1 MRPKLHFPPVTDRD
15 RRLLLAGAFLIAACM
30 VLIAVTGVARTDA
43 DGGYSIPNPLPWLA
57 GLLAV
62 SATSG
67 LLLLAWLR
75 GQHQP
80 PSGESSGTASRYSMK
95 VLLLMLVASAALP
108 LAFLLAHHMQR
119 EATLEVEKA
128 RQLVTGLADVTAADT
143 TAALSES
150 ERIARYL
157 AERPMVRALDPAQC
171 DPYLYELKNLNRNY
185 ANLATV
191 DAKGNSICS
200 TLQASTGVRPNIGN
214 PAWLQNLKANNN
226 FSVGG
231 PQKGIYSGRWIVVLA
246 YPIRDDGGA
255 VIGAAQVALDLDAF
269 QPVVR
274 AALPAGGVVGLMDG
288 KGVVIA
294 RSGQS
299 TVEAGRDISGTG
311 IGRTILARQQN
322 SEILV
327 GNDGVERYY
336 AYRKIDRS
344 DWYAVVGVPT
354 DLVYAEARRN
364 VRLNLLVGAVV
375 TLFSGILVFFVHRRI
390 VTPLATLRDTARAI
404 GSGDNSRRAPE
415 TGPAEIAE
423 VATTFNRLM
432 DLIPQI
438 EGRLQASEDHYR
450 LLFESSPDAI
460 RVVCDNR
467 IVLLNEAAVALYG
480 VATKEAMLGR
490 NVVETMHPDYRERVR
505 ERMRAVLEEGRV
517 LPRDEQ
523 ILLRDDGSQCWIET
537 IVLPFTYEGKPA
549 LLSIARD
556 LSERKNAEKRVK
568 HLIDL
573 RLTVGRV
580 HEAIAR
586 ERDWQSLCEST
597 SRIVVEGGVLV
608 SALIRMHD
616 QAADT
621 LVPFAGYGPRTGR
634 LGNEIISAADPEL
647 PPAVAF
653 SSRRHMI
660 INQMNGAGI
669 EATARAD
676 ALAQGVGSAG
686 LFPMVWE
693 DRAIG
698 TLAVF
703 AAEPD
708 VFDEEFTTLLDEIAT
723 SLAFAHAKYKAEVA
737 LAESNARLTGM
748 IASAM
753 DAIITVDE
761 AMHVAVFNRAAE
773 AMFGI
778 ASADAIGMPLEDFMP
793 ARYRSSHAGWMR
805 AFATAGATTRS
816 MGNRGQVMAQR
827 SNGEVFPAEASISH
841 AQVGRDTA
849 YTVIMRD
856 VTGRLTTERALADAE
871 RRYRSLVENSPGG
884 VALLNGEFIEYT
896 NPGLVRMLGFEKSG
910 DIIGNSIFPLLAPAL
925 QGRIRGNLIHLAQA
939 AGRTVPN
946 GRVRMIRRDGS
957 AIDVE
962 AAATSID
969 IGGRTLIQVE
979 MRDVTREV
987 NALAAIRGLNRTL
1000 EARIEARTGELTH
1013 ANRELESFAY
1023 SIAHDLRGP
1032 LRSMTGF
1039 AQLLA
1044 MEAREGHLDQ
1054 VYLHVDRIVN
1064 NAHRMND
1071 LIDGLLRIARASHMV
1086 LERQRI
1092 DTSAMVAAV
1101 IADLKGE
1108 SRARINVGPLPAV
1121 VGDPV
1126 TLRQVWTNL
1135 ISNALKYS
1143 SKKPSPEITI
1153 SRRVEGVEVIFS
1165 VADNGAGFNPAYAD
1179 KLFGVFQRLHA
1190 SAEFEGNGIGLA
1202 IVRRIVERHDGRV
1215 WAEGK
1220 PDAGATFNFS
1230 IPIDR
1235 ISPA

>member
-1 MRPKLHFPPVTDRD
+1 MRPKLPLPPLTDRN
-15 RRLLLAGAFLIAACM
+15 RWLLLAATSLIAACTALFALSGS
-30 VLIAVTGVARTDA
+30 VRTDT
-43 DGGYSIPNPLPWLA
+43 DGGYPLPNPLPWLA
-57 GLLAV
+57 GMLAV
-62 SATSG
+62 SAASG
-67 LLLLAWLR
+67 LFLLAWLR
-75 GQHQP
+75 GQQQP
-80 PSGESSGTASRYSMK
+80 PPGEGKSAASLYSMK
-95 VLLLMLVASAALP
+95 SLLLTLVASAALP
-108 LAFLLAHHMQR
+108 LALLLGHHMQR
-119 EATLEVEKA
+119 EAALEVEKA

-157 AERPMVRALDPAQC
+157 AERPMIRSLDPARC
-171 DPYLYELKNLNRNY
+171 DPYLYELKTLNRHY

-191 DAKGNSICS
+191 DADGNSICS
-200 TLQASTGVRPNIGN
+200 TLRATSGVRPNIGN
-214 PAWLQNLKANNN
+214 PAWLQQLKANNN

-294 RSGQS
+294 RSGS
-299 TVEAGRDISGTG
+299 TTVEAGRDISGTG

-322 SEILV
+322 SEILM

-336 AYRKIDRS
+336 AYRKVERS

-354 DLVYAEARRN
+354 DTIYAEARRN
-364 VRLNLLVGAVV
+364 VRLNLLVGSVV
-375 TLFSGILVFFVHRRI
+375 ALFSGLLVFFVHRRI
-390 VTPLATLRDTARAI
+390 VAPLSTLRDTARAI
-404 GSGDNSRRAPE
+404 AGGDKSRRAPE

-432 DLIPQI
+432 DLIPRI
-438 EGRLQASEDHYR
+438 ESRLQVSEDHYR

-467 IVLLNEAAVALYG
+467 IVLLNQAAVALYG

-523 ILLRDDGSQCWIET
+523 ILIRDDGRECWIET

-556 LSERKNAEKRVK
+556 LSERKSAEMRVR
-568 HLIDL
+568 HLNDL

-586 ERDWQSLCEST
+586 ERDWQSLCDST
-597 SRIVVEGGVLV
+597 TRIVVEGGVLA

-616 QAADT
+616 PATDT
-621 LVPFAGYGPRTGR
+621 LVPFAGHGPRTGR
-634 LGNEIISAADPEL
+634 LGNEIISATDPDL
-647 PPAVAF
+647 PPALVF
-653 SSRRHMI
+653 TSRRHMI
-660 INQMNGAGI
+660 INRMKGAGI
-669 EATARAD
+669 DATARAD

-703 AAEPD
+703 AAD
-708 VFDEEFTTLLDEIAT
+708 AQVFDEGFTKLLDEIAA
-723 SLAFAHAKYKAEVA
+723 SLAFAHAKYKAEAA
-737 LAESNARLTGM
+737 LAASNARLTGM
-748 IASAM
+748 IGSAM

-761 AMHVAVFNRAAE
+761 AMHVAVFNQAAE
-773 AMFGI
+773 TMFGI
-778 ASADAIGMPLEDFMP
+778 ASPDAIGMPVENLMP
-793 ARYRSSHAGWMR
+793 ARYRNSHAGWMR

-827 SNGEVFPAEASISH
+827 ASGEVFPVEASISH
-841 AQVGRDTA
+841 VHIGRDTV

-856 VTGRLTTERALADAE
+856 VTGRLATERFLAEAE

-884 VALLNGEFIEYT
+884 VALLNGDIIEYA
-896 NPGLVRMLGFEKSG
+896 NPGLVRMLGYDKPADVLERGIYS
-910 DIIGNSIFPLLAPAL
+910 LLAPAFH
-925 QGRIRGNLIHLAQA
+925 GRVRANLLHLTQA
-939 AGRTVPN
+939 AGRTAPN
-946 GRVRMIRRDGS
+946 GRVRMIRQDGTL
-957 AIDVE
+957 IDVE
-962 AAATSID
+962 AAATSIE
-969 IGGRTLIQVE
+969 IGSHTLVQVE
-979 MRDVTREV
+979 MRDITREV
-987 NALAAIRGLNRTL
+987 AALAELRGLNRTL
-1000 EARIEARTGELTH
+1000 ESRIEARTEELTH

-1044 MEAREGHLDQ
+1044 MDAQEGHLDQ
-1054 VYLHVDRIVN
+1054 VNLHVDRIIN
-1064 NAHRMND
+1064 NVRRMND

-1092 DTSAMVAAV
+1092 DTRAMVTA
-1101 IADLKGE
+1101 ILSELKGD
-1108 SRARINVGPLPAV
+1108 SRARIEIGPLPAML
-1121 VGDPV
+1121 GDPV
-1126 TLRQVWTNL
+1126 TLHQVWTNL

-1143 SKKPSPEITI
+1143 AKKPAPEISI
-1153 SRRVEGVEVIFS
+1153 SHRVEGPEVIFS
-1165 VADNGAGFNPAYAD
+1165 VADNGAGFEPAYAD
-1179 KLFGVFQRLHA
+1179 KLFGVFQRLH
-1190 SAEFEGNGIGLA
+1190 SGTDFEGNGIGLA

-1215 WAEGK
+1215 WAEGR
-1220 PDAGATFNFS
+1220 PGAGATFHFS
-1230 IPIDR
+1230 LPIDR
-1235 ISPA
+1235 ISAA